1 MYRFLLVD
9 DEPQMLSVLGRVLAA
24 IPVSELD
31 GEQPDIEAFSSANL
45 ALRRA
50 DEVMFDLVIFD
61 LQMPEVSGVDF
72 LSRLLTRQP
81 KIVRICLTGDPENPA
96 VEGALQS
103 FDDCPVLGKPWRNSE
118 LRSAIVNGL
127 AGRAT

>member
-31 GEQPDIEAFSSANL
+31 GEHPDVEAFSSATL

-61 LQMPEVSGVDF
+61 LQMPEISGIDF
-72 LSRLLTRQP
+72 LSRLLKRQP
-81 KIVRICLTGDPENPA
+81 KIARICLTGDPENPA
-96 VEGALQS
+96 VEGALRGL
-103 FDDCPVLGKPWRNSE
+103 DDCPVFGKPWRNSE

-127 AGRAT
+127 ARRAI